1 MKAKSKM
8 ISLAVAMICAG
19 GAGTAAAQVSGDV
32 VKIGFISDLS
42 GVYSDIDGKGG
53 VEAIKM
59 AIADFGGTVLGKKI
73 ELVIIRIRRI
83 LQRAKHVSGLIAM
96 ALTCSLAVPIP
107 ALVYRWQKSPQ
118 KRKSRLFLSA
128 QVPLC

>member
-1 MKAKSKM
+1 
-8 ISLAVAMICAG
+8 
-19 GAGTAAAQVSGDV
+19 V

-73 ELVIIRIRRI
+73 EFVSADHQNKADIAAS
-83 LQRAKHVSGLIAM
+83 RAREWFDRDGVDLLIGGTNSGTGLSM
-96 ALTCSLAVPIP
+96 A
-107 ALVYRWQKSPQ
+107 K
-118 KRKSRLFLSA
+118 
-128 QVPLC
+128 